1 MNVCKAYLVL
11 LMVFFVT
18 SNSHAQD
25 TLRLGKLECEAI
37 FLRENLSLMAEKLNI
52 PQAEAM
58 VQQAKLWPN
67 PTLTLDQVNLWAT
80 KRQTQGQEVSPPL
93 FGNFGRNQ
101 QFAIEIEQLIQT
113 AGKRKKLIAL
123 EQVSVAQSE
132 QYFQDL
138 LRNLKLEFR
147 KQLTQLQYLQFN
159 KRIFQQQLK
168 SISQLTQAY
177 EQQVSHGN
185 VPKGEYIRLKAQ
197 QLEIAKS
204 INALNKEAN
213 DTQTQLKLLMHLP
226 PDSELT
232 IKDEGFSKE
241 IGLAYTLGLDKLLST
256 ANQSRPDLKLSKL
269 EEDYYQKL
277 FIYEKA
283 QRVPDFSLIGA
294 YDRNGST
301 MLDFVGFGVAMD
313 LPIFNHNQGK
323 VKHAQLG
330 QAKAKLLAQQSIHSI
345 TNEIALSYKNLLN
358 AINFRKGISADYESD
373 LNKLLT
379 SYTENFK
386 NRNISMLE
394 YLDFLDAYLDN
405 KKTILDAIKEV
416 NDMAEELN
424 YTVGRD
430 VIE

>member
-1 MNVCKAYLVL
+1 MNVCKACLFL
-11 LMVFFVT
+11 LTFFFLT
-18 SNSHAQD
+18 SNSRAQD
-25 TLRLGKLECEAI
+25 TLRLGKMECEGI

-67 PTLTLDQVNLWAT
+67 PSLTLDQVNLWAT
-80 KRQTQGQEVSPPL
+80 KRQTLGQEVSPPL

-132 QYFQDL
+132 QYFEDL

-159 KRIFQQQLK
+159 KRIFQQQLG
-168 SISQLTQAY
+168 SIGELTQAY

-197 QLEIAKS
+197 QLEIAKN
-204 INALNKEAN
+204 INVLNKEAN
-213 DTQTQLKLLMHLP
+213 EAQKQLKLLMHLP
-226 PDSELT
+226 PDSELI
-232 IKDEGFSKE
+232 IKDEGFSKQL
-241 IGLAYTLGLDKLLST
+241 GSADTLGLNKLLSK
-256 ANQSRPDLKLSKL
+256 ANENRPDLKLSKL
-269 EEDYYQKL
+269 EEDYYHKL
-277 FIYEKA
+277 YTYEKA
-283 QRVPDFSLIGA
+283 QRVPDFSLIGS

-313 LPIFNHNQGK
+313 LPIFNRNQGK
-323 VKHAQLG
+323 IKHAQLA
-330 QAKAKLLAQQSIHSI
+330 QAKANLLAQQSTHSI
-345 TNEIALSYKNLLN
+345 ANEIALSYQNFLN
-358 AINFRKGISADYESD
+358 AINFRQGISADYESD
-373 LNKLLT
+373 LDKLLI

-386 NRNISMLE
+386 NRNIGMLE
-394 YLDFLDAYLDN
+394 YLDFMDAYLDN

-424 YTVGRD
+424 YAVGND
-430 VIE
+430 VVK

>member
-1 MNVCKAYLVL
+1 MNVCKACLCL
-11 LMVFFVT
+11 LTFFFLT
-18 SNSHAQD
+18 SNSRAQD
-25 TLRLGKLECEAI
+25 TLRLGKMECEGI

-67 PTLTLDQVNLWAT
+67 PSLTLDQVNLWAT
-80 KRQTQGQEVSPPL
+80 KRQTLGQEVSPPL

-132 QYFQDL
+132 QYFEDL

-159 KRIFQQQLK
+159 KRIFQQQLG
-168 SISQLTQAY
+168 SIGELTQAY

-197 QLEIAKS
+197 QLEIAKN
-204 INALNKEAN
+204 INVLNKEAN
-213 DTQTQLKLLMHLP
+213 EAQKQLKLLMHLP
-226 PDSELT
+226 PDSELI
-232 IKDEGFSKE
+232 IKDEGFSKQL
-241 IGLAYTLGLDKLLST
+241 GSADTLGLNKLLSK
-256 ANQSRPDLKLSKL
+256 ANENRPDLKLSKL
-269 EEDYYQKL
+269 EEDYYHKL
-277 FIYEKA
+277 YTYEKA
-283 QRVPDFSLIGA
+283 QRVPDFSLIGS

-313 LPIFNHNQGK
+313 LPIFNRNQGK
-323 VKHAQLG
+323 IKHAQLA
-330 QAKAKLLAQQSIHSI
+330 QAKANLLAQQSTHSI
-345 TNEIALSYKNLLN
+345 ANEIALSYQNFLN
-358 AINFRKGISADYESD
+358 AINFRQGISADYESD
-373 LNKLLT
+373 LDKLLI

-386 NRNISMLE
+386 NRNIGMLE
-394 YLDFLDAYLDN
+394 YLDFMDAYLDN

-424 YTVGRD
+424 YAVGND
-430 VIE
+430 VVK